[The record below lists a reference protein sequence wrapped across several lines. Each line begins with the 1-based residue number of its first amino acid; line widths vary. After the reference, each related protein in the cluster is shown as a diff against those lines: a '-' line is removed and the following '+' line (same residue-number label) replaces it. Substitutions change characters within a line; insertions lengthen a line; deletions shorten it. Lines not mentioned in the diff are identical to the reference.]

1 MRSWYV
7 KREYPE
13 KLIDSE
19 IWKAKFNTRET
30 NRKNKSKNG
39 VPVMESAF
47 CKTIFLFTVALGKI
61 SIFFISLYIYIYIYI
76 YIIDYLHLFLT
87 RFNK

>member
-1 MRSWYV
+1 MSKTEKTRSWFA

-19 IWKAKFNTRET
+19 IRKAKFNTRET

-39 VPVMESAF
+39 VPVVS
-47 CKTIFLFTVALGKI
+47 L
-61 SIFFISLYIYIYIYI
+61 LYIYQKVKEVHEHFYS
-76 YIIDYLHLFLT
+76 LRT
-87 RFNK
+87 RF

>member
-19 IWKAKFNTRET
+19 IWKTKFNTIET

-76 YIIDYLHLFLT
+76 YYRLSTPFSNT
-87 RFNK
+87 FQ